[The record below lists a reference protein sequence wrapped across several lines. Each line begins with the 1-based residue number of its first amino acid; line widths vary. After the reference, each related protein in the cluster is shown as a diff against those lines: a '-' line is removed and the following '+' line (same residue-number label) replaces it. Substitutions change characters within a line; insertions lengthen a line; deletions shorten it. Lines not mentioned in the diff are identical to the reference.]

1 MRLGDLIQ
9 RWRTSVSILAGLPAL
24 LSPQRF
30 RGDMIMRAMR
40 QAESIEIPD
49 GQAKPG
55 QPGQPTQNFPG
66 QQFLQ
71 PSQQKPGSGQ
81 AQDTHWQ
88 IGPWQIP
95 KPAFFQKITGQ
106 AQTNGQ
112 AGNTPVVAGQEVTAT
127 GSQTNLG
134 ISQKEIIPNATP
146 LYPEYRCLHSNPLG
160 CENPQKTLQESPKAK
175 FCSKCGFPVPLA
187 PRQEIR
193 GRRGTYRVS
202 HALGKR
208 GMGRLYAAVGSDN
221 QPVVIKEYLLPNRSF
236 PSLEDIQQRQAT
248 FTSIAALGAAD
259 GRSQDFRLIPT
270 WEAIPDQQDRRCYLV
285 TRGTIAAAPT
295 LSTYLNDKG
304 PMHSD
309 SVRRLLDQV
318 LQTLEFLHGQRF
330 QFGMGQIRQGLVHGG
345 LSLDSL
351 LIAPPNQDFF
361 TYICDLALWEYLFDP
376 MTTTTRNDPA
386 SVDLV
391 ALGHVGFYLLVG
403 RSMDRSTGQFLDPR
417 DPQQWPKDV
426 DLPTKD
432 FILRLIGFHQ
442 PFENTTTARQT
453 LWQLP
458 PVGFQDNENN
468 LSKTSE
474 EDEKSKFRF
483 LGIPVWVWILAL
495 VVLLGAGGFLA
506 WSLFGPKT
514 QKAAEVSTPVTRNIN
529 NIGSVPSG
537 EFSYATEKPGSAYYS
552 LLELKSTNPLDQGK
566 NLTEKVLSFFPELQ
580 LIHESVDSTK
590 TALEKVVNEDA
601 AFATIS
607 VSEYPKN
614 LDQNGVSYLNEFNRY
629 DIAYDGLF
637 VYVPF
642 LFDQS
647 ALPRSL
653 KGQISFAQLR
663 NLYTGKI
670 RNWKEIGGP
679 DRKVQLYVP
688 TEAESIRLFE
698 ERILEDQIAIEDFQA
713 LVKGG
718 TITQEETRE
727 TMKHLRSDFEN
738 QSVGGISFGL
748 VAKVFGDCNV
758 YPLAVQGQDQ
768 PSAVQSIKL
777 EIDNRVFEMKPNTD
791 LCNLKG
797 SYVLDEDQFRTGN
810 YPLAY
815 PLSVI
820 SLRTNQSDDE
830 YRIGR
835 KFAEMLRT
843 EEGQCLL
850 RKANLSPLK
859 NVSCTQQG
867 KP

>member
-9 RWRTSVSILAGLPAL
+9 RWRTGMSILAGLPAL

-55 QPGQPTQNFPG
+55 QPPQQAQQFPG
-66 QQFLQ
+66 QQFFQ
-71 PSQQKPGSGQ
+71 PQQKPGSGQ
-81 AQDTHWQ
+81 TQDTHWQ

-95 KPAFFQKITGQ
+95 KPSFFQKGTN
-106 AQTNGQ
+106 QTQPSNNGQ
-112 AGNTPVVAGQEVTAT
+112 SGNTTTAVAEQAAT
-127 GSQTNLG
+127 GSQNNLG
-134 ISQKEIIPNATP
+134 SSQREVIPNATP
-146 LYPEYRCLHSNPLG
+146 LYPEYKCLHSNPLS

-193 GRRGTYRVS
+193 GRRGTYRIS

-208 GMGRLYAAVGSDN
+208 GLGRLYAAVGSDN
-221 QPVVIKEYLLPNRSF
+221 QPVVIKEYLLPSRSF

-295 LSTYLNDKG
+295 LSTYLSDKG
-304 PMHSD
+304 PMHSE

-361 TYICDLALWEYLFDP
+361 TYVCDLALWEYLFDP
-376 MTTTTRNDPA
+376 MTTTTRNDPP

-403 RSMDRSTGQFLDPR
+403 RSTDRSTGQFFDPR
-417 DPQQWPKDV
+417 DPQQWPQDV
-426 DLPTKD
+426 DPPTKD
-432 FILRLIGFHQ
+432 FILRLIGFHP
-442 PFENTTTARQT
+442 PFEGATVARQT

-458 PVGFQDNENN
+458 PVGFQVNEEV
-468 LSKTSE
+468 LSQTTE
-474 EDEKSKFRF
+474 EDEKGKARF
-483 LGIPVWVWILAL
+483 LGIPIWVWISAL
-495 VVLLGAGGFLA
+495 VALLGSVGFLV
-506 WSLFGPKT
+506 WSLFGPKP
-514 QKAAEVSTPVTRNIN
+514 QKAAEVSGPPLITIDK
-529 NIGSVPSG
+529 IAGVPAG
-537 EFSYATEKPGSAYYS
+537 EFGYTTEKPGSAYYS

-566 NLTEKVLSFFPELQ
+566 NLTEQLLTFFPELE

-590 TALEKVVNEDA
+590 TALEKVSDESA
-601 AFATIS
+601 AFAAVSI
-607 VSEYPKN
+607 SEYPKN
-614 LDQNGVSYLNEFNRY
+614 KGLEQFNVSYLNEFNRY

-642 LFDQS
+642 LFDRS

-679 DRKVQLYVP
+679 DREVQLYVP

-698 ERILEDQIAIEDFQA
+698 ERVLGDQVAIEDFQA
-713 LVKGG
+713 LVKDG
-718 TITQEETRE
+718 TINQEETRE

-738 QSVGGISFGL
+738 RSVGGISFGL
-748 VAKVFGDCNV
+748 AAKVFGDCNV
-758 YPLAVQGQDQ
+758 YPLALQGQENT
-768 PSAVQSIKL
+768 SAVQSIKL
-777 EIDNRVFEMKPNTD
+777 EIDNRIFEMKPNTD

-797 SYVLDEDQFRTGN
+797 SYVLDEDQFRTGK

-820 SLRTNQSDDE
+820 SLRTNQSDDQ

-843 EEGQCLL
+843 KEGQCLL
-850 RKANLSPLK
+850 RRANLSPLT
-859 NVSCTQQG
+859 NVSCAQ
-867 KP
+867 